1 MDHKIVSREEWLAA
15 RKAHRKNEKG
25 LTHLRD
31 LVAAERRALP
41 WVKVEKPFRNPG
53 RQKDS
58 RRPFR
63 RSPPCRSSQET
74 LIENP
79 PSSSLQEF
87 RNDPSMP

>member
-41 WVKVEKPFRNPG
+41 WVKVEKQYLFETPDG
-53 RQKDS
+53 KKDS

-63 RSPPCRSSQET
+63 RSQPVDRALFYVEMGSGSRLRQ
-74 LIENP
+74 L
-79 PSSSLQEF
+79 LV
-87 RNDPSMP
+87 